1 MDQASAG
8 ALPRRERIA
17 ILGGGI
23 ASLTTAFE
31 LTSQPGWSERYDIT
45 LYQMGWR
52 LGGKCATARG
62 PNDRIEEHG
71 IHGFLGCY
79 YNALPMM
86 VELYKALD
94 RKPGQPL
101 ATFEEAFHPDSFML
115 MWEYL
120 GGGWKAWP
128 FTAPMNSLAP
138 DKPDS
143 LPTLTHWM
151 QSVVNLLNGLFES
164 ERDTLFPQGSDRLHL
179 GRGLLSGLEKALVL
193 AVEHG
198 GALALEALD
207 RLWLFV
213 REHTEHLVE
222 GNDRLR
228 RLYIVTDYLL
238 ALIRGAIKDD
248 VLNRGFDVLDDE
260 NFSDWLLRHGASVVT
275 VSSPL
280 ALNTTNLSYQYP
292 KGDTTRTALMGAG
305 CYLQWS
311 LRSFAYL
318 GAFAWLFEAGTGETV
333 IAPLYEVLKRRGV
346 RFEFFHKVRQLRLG
360 PDRTAVEAIE
370 FDVQAT
376 LKDRSA
382 GAEYQ
387 PLIDVKELPAWPGQ
401 PLFDQ
406 LEQGEALRSRNI
418 DLESWWSPWEPVGQR
433 TLRAGEDFDRVVF
446 GISIGAV
453 PYLCREL
460 IDHSPAWRDMV
471 ERVTTVQ
478 TQTMQLWFNRST
490 RDLGYLADFKYPHD
504 TVIGATYINPLD
516 GSVDFTHLLKWE
528 SWPDQMG
535 PKSLWYFSGAMDDCT
550 EPPPFTDHD
559 YPRRQHDRVRAQC
572 VQYLQASVGPLW
584 PQATTNALHPPGD
597 PMGLDFSVLHQFS
610 ETSPPAEGVKR
621 FEQQFWRANV
631 DPTERYVTSPP
642 GSTRYRLKA
651 WGSGYANLVLAG
663 DWIYTGLNVGSVE
676 GTVMSGK
683 LASHAISGLP
693 ALASIVGYPASQ
705 ENAGP
710 ANGQPLATSQGPLR

>member
-1 MDQASAG
+1 MSDQQQDG
-8 ALPRRERIA
+8 APRREKIA

-31 LTSQPGWSERYDIT
+31 LTSQPGWQDRYEIT

-86 VELYKALD
+86 VELYRALE

-115 MWEYL
+115 MWEYRDS
-120 GGGWKAWP
+120 GWRQWP
-128 FTAPMNSLAP
+128 FTAPMNTLAP
-138 DKPDS
+138 DKPDP
-143 LPTLTHWM
+143 LPTLTHWL
-151 QSVVNLLNGLFES
+151 QSIVRLLGDLFER
-164 ERDTLFPQGSDRLHL
+164 EGEALFPAGTDRLHL
-179 GRGLLSGLEKALVL
+179 GRTLLQGLEKALVAAL
-193 AVEHG
+193 EQG
-198 GALALEALD
+198 GALVLELLD
-207 RLWLFV
+207 KVWLFV
-213 REHTEHLVE
+213 RDHIEHLIE
-222 GNDRLR
+222 GNDRIR

-238 ALIRGAIKDD
+238 ALVRGAIRDD
-248 VLNRGFDVLDDE
+248 VLTRGFDALDDE
-260 NFSDWLLRHGASVVT
+260 NFSDWLLRHGASVMT

-292 KGDTTRTALMGAG
+292 QGDTTRTAWMGAG
-305 CYLQWS
+305 CYLHWS

-333 IAPLYEVLKRRGV
+333 IAPLYEVLRRRGV
-346 RFEFFHKVRQLRLG
+346 RFEFFHKVSNLRLADDQRSVVG
-360 PDRTAVEAIE
+360 VDLEI
-370 FDVQAT
+370 QAT
-376 LKDRSA
+376 LKDRSP
-382 GAEYQ
+382 GAEYH
-387 PLIDVKELPAWPGQ
+387 PLVDIKGLPAWPGT

-406 LEQGEALRSRNI
+406 LEQGQALREQGI
-418 DLESWWSPWEPVGQR
+418 DLESWWTPWQPVGLK
-433 TLRAGEDFDRVVF
+433 TLEVGQDFDRVVF

-453 PYLCREL
+453 PYLCKEL
-460 IDHSPAWRDMV
+460 LAASSAWRDMV
-471 ERVTTVQ
+471 QRVTTVQ

-490 RDLGYLADFKYPHD
+490 AELGYDRPMKNPHD
-504 TVIGATYINPLD
+504 TVIGATYLNPLD
-516 GSVDFTHLLKWE
+516 GSVDFSHLLKWE
-528 SWPDQMG
+528 SWPDQGG
-535 PKSLWYFSGAMDDCT
+535 PKSLWYFSGAMDDYS
-550 EPPPFTDHD
+550 EPPPFDDHD
-559 YPRRQHDRVRAQC
+559 YPRRQHERVRAQC
-572 VQYLQASVGPLW
+572 IQYLQTSIGPLL
-584 PQATTNALHPPGD
+584 PKATTNALHPPGD
-597 PMGLDFSVLHQFS
+597 PMGLDFSVLHQGQES
-610 ETSPPAEGVKR
+610 SPTAQGIQR
-621 FEQQFWRANV
+621 FEQQFWRANI

-651 WGSGYANLVLAG
+651 WGSGFDNLVLAG

-693 ALASIVGYPASQ
+693 ALSAIIGYP
-705 ENAGP
+705 
-710 ANGQPLATSQGPLR
+710 LSQGPAA